1 VLWTD
6 TSDQSEE
13 GRYCCYC
20 EEPCSE
26 SFLGGPPI
34 YGCMWCQLLVH
45 VDCQSAMATETGDI
59 CDLGPFNR
67 LILSPIYVR
76 TMSKP
81 AGILSFITHGANEF
95 ASTVRRHLRSRSKK
109 QKHSNR
115 LPPNSR
121 GDSNDDS
128 SSDTTLNSN
137 QRVMDLKPTGDTAQ
151 RIDEN
156 EYCSSES
163 DCREFIEPRRLIKD
177 VPGGAKLK
185 YVLSDLPAGARP
197 LLVFINKRSGAQ
209 RGDSL
214 KHRLHSLLNPV
225 QVLHTKLLL
234 CVSLLLTILL

>member
-1 VLWTD
+1 MTTSENMVHRCDICGAAAHIICSSDSHTDCKCVSMFGSKHVVHQWAVLWTD

-20 EEPCSE
+20 KESCSE

-34 YGCMWCQLLVH
+34 YCCMWCQLLVH

-59 CDLGPFNR
+59 CDLGPFKR
-67 LILSPIYVR
+67 LILLPIYVR

-81 AGILSFITHGANEF
+81 GGILSSITHGTNEF
-95 ASTVRRHLRSRSKK
+95 ARNRSKK

-115 LPPNSR
+115 LPPNSC
-121 GDSNDDS
+121 GDSNDDSHDS

-137 QRVMDLKPTGDTAQ
+137 QRVKDLKPTGDTAQ
-151 RIDEN
+151 RIDKN

-163 DCREFIEPRRLIKD
+163 DCREFIEPRRLTKD

-185 YVLSDLPAGARP
+185 
-197 LLVFINKRSGAQ
+197 
-209 RGDSL
+209 
-214 KHRLHSLLNPV
+214 
-225 QVLHTKLLL
+225 
-234 CVSLLLTILL
+234 CVV